1 MKLFDKTAETVSQ
14 VSETVSPKVNQAIDQ
29 AKSNMAELRAKR
41 QGENS
46 DEELAQGTDAE
57 TQDNGTENT
66 NETEEK

>member
-1 MKLFDKTAETVSQ
+1 
-14 VSETVSPKVNQAIDQ
+14 
-29 AKSNMAELRAKR
+29 MAELRAKR

-46 DEELAQGTDAE
+46 DEELTQGTDAE